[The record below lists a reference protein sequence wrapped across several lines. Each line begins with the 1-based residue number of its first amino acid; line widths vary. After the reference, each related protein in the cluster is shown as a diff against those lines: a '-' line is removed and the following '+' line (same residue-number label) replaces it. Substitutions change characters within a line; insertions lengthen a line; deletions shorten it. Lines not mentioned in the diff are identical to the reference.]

1 MGNFAHRLQ
10 LRILQSSSAYTFIGG
25 TGQFHLNNLIFQCPH
40 VYGFPYTMDHQAEY
54 LLRSIV
60 EEQTRT
66 PWPALYLLAIHAHR
80 YAREIS
86 GSLLSSQLIAQ
97 GFPSQQ
103 AERFGEEFD
112 HYRELLTKYDRS
124 QF

>member
-1 MGNFAHRLQ
+1 
-10 LRILQSSSAYTFIGG
+10 
-25 TGQFHLNNLIFQCPH
+25 
-40 VYGFPYTMDHQAEY
+40 VYGFSYTMDHQAEY

-80 YAREIS
+80 YDRQIS

-97 GFPSQQ
+97 GFPPQQ

-124 QF
+124 QI